1 MNINFWHIF
10 GIEIIFNTGTLHFIR
25 TILVIFFTTALLSF
39 GTSIDEVVS
48 AIKVGD
54 ANRIS
59 RYFDT
64 MVEISLN
71 EKRHS
76 YSKSQAEMIIRDF
89 FSHKGVKSF
98 KVVHRGNSNDSEY
111 CVGSLNTESGEYR
124 TTIFMKV
131 RGDKKVIQELTF
143 EGSSR

>member
-1 MNINFWHIF
+1 
-10 GIEIIFNTGTLHFIR
+10 
-25 TILVIFFTTALLSF
+25 LSF

-59 RYFDT
+59 RYFDN

-89 FSHKGVKSF
+89 FSNKGIKSF
-98 KVVHRGNSNDSEY
+98 KIVHRGSSNDSEY
-111 CVGSLNTESGEYR
+111 CVGSLTTESGEYR